1 MKQIILTVEDNSLVP
16 KLKAA
21 VKMLQ
26 GVVSVKVMDEA
37 ETPKPNKETM
47 EAIKEIQ
54 DGKYAIFEI
63 SHTAEAVSEFWG
75 NLPSLLG
82 KLPIDR
88 TKPIIERY
96 AVDKVANHLCEFC
109 IPLISQ

>member
-1 MKQIILTVEDNSLVP
+1 MKQIVLTVEDNSLVP

-54 DGKYAIFEI
+54 DGKYAGELDTSSKDALLKSIM
-63 SHTAEAVSEFWG
+63 
-75 NLPSLLG
+75 SL
-82 KLPIDR
+82 
-88 TKPIIERY
+88 
-96 AVDKVANHLCEFC
+96 
-109 IPLISQ
+109 

>member
-54 DGKYAIFEI
+54 DGKYAGELDTSSKDALLKSIM
-63 SHTAEAVSEFWG
+63 
-75 NLPSLLG
+75 SL
-82 KLPIDR
+82 
-88 TKPIIERY
+88 
-96 AVDKVANHLCEFC
+96 
-109 IPLISQ
+109 